1 MKTKIVA
8 LLGAM
13 LFGTSVFAA
22 EITPYGTF
30 NYKYSHDENSSGKA
44 YSKLEDNGSNIGIDI
59 DDIGVEGQS
68 IIGFAKLEVGVDTD
82 DSGSDTFDSRLAYV
96 GLSANSIGDISVGRQ
111 SHPFTD
117 NIGGKTAVFNVYG
130 SKADWNY
137 ASRSSQ
143 TIAYSN
149 DLGIVS
155 VDALGIVDGSSSNT
169 DAFDEYE
176 WTVSTN
182 LFDSD
187 ISVGY
192 ADDVNND
199 ISYWGAGA
207 STSLGPITFGSSYT
221 IYDAATDKSGLELV
235 AGYSLSIADVD
246 IGYADKEG
254 TGVYYT
260 AGITHGIGDHLSVY
274 AEGEM
279 ADLDTGTDTTS
290 YSIGTKF
297 TF

>member
-59 DDIGVEGQS
+59 DDIGVEGQT

-207 STSLGPITFGSSYT
+207 STTVGPITLGSSYT

>member
-22 EITPYGTF
+22 EITPYGVF

-44 YSKLEDNGSNIGIDI
+44 YSKLEDNGSSIGIDV
-59 DDIGVEGQS
+59 DDIGVEGQT

-82 DSGSDTFDSRLAYV
+82 DSGSDTFDSKLAYV
-96 GLSANSIGDISVGRQ
+96 GVSANGIGDVSVGRQ
-111 SHPFTD
+111 SHPFTN
-117 NIGGKTAVFNVYG
+117 NIGGKTSVFNVYG

-137 ASRSSQ
+137 ASRSSNS
-143 TIAYSN
+143 IAYSN

-199 ISYWGAGA
+199 ISYWGAA
-207 STSLGPITFGSSYT
+207 ATTNLGPITLGSSYT

-235 AGYSLSIADVD
+235 AGYSLSIADLDV
-246 IGYADKEG
+246 GYADKEG

-260 AGITHGIGDHLSVY
+260 AGITKGIGEHLSIY

-290 YSIGTKF
+290 YSLGTKF

>member
-59 DDIGVEGQS
+59 DDIGVEGQT

-260 AGITHGIGDHLSVY
+260 AGITHGIGDHLSLY

>member
-59 DDIGVEGQS
+59 DDIGVEGQT

-176 WTVSTN
+176 WTISTN

-199 ISYWGAGA
+199 ISYWGVAG
-207 STSLGPITFGSSYT
+207 STDLGPLTMSSSYT
-221 IYDAATDKSGLELV
+221 IYDAATDKYGLELTASYSIFSV
-235 AGYSLSIADVD
+235 GY
-246 IGYADKEG
+246 GDKEG
-254 TGVYYT
+254 TGISYT
-260 AGITHGIGDHLSVY
+260 AGASHNLNDSLSVY

-279 ADLDTGTDTTS
+279 KDLDSGSDTTS
-290 YSIGTKF
+290 WSIGSKL

>member
-199 ISYWGAGA
+199 ISYWGAAA

-260 AGITHGIGDHLSVY
+260 AGITHGIGDHLSLY